1 MSAACLPLGLQVDVL
16 AHRVEAGAVR
26 AVPVLDGGAGA
37 GGGAGGDVLAGP
49 QAAGRAGE
57 GDEEPAPGT
66 GPPAGYKVYGSWVK
80 NQENIVNKIFFIFLI
95 SILVSGCKG

>member
-1 MSAACLPLGLQVDVL
+1 
-16 AHRVEAGAVR
+16 
-26 AVPVLDGGAGA
+26 VLDGGAGA

-57 GDEEPAPGT
+57 GDEEPAPGA
-66 GPPAGYKVYGSWVK
+66 GPAAGYKVYGSWVK

-95 SILVSGCKG
+95 SILVFGCKG

>member
-1 MSAACLPLGLQVDVL
+1 MSAACLRLGLQVDVL
-16 AHRVEAGAVR
+16 AHRVEAW

-57 GDEEPAPGT
+57 GDEEPAPGA
-66 GPPAGYKVYGSWVK
+66 GPAAGYKVYGSWVK

-95 SILVSGCKG
+95 SILVFGCKGRY